1 MTQFDDIIVTPNYG
15 PMSTGNY
22 PGIIPVNN
30 LGILNGIRPNPP
42 KFYPSDGASDF
53 SNSRRQYYRTVPGH
67 NTNVNNLL
75 LYTTCSG
82 PYVGS
87 ILNKYSC
94 GGKPIQAPAP
104 LVYAKKKRI
113 SPQCS
118 SLFTS
123 SKKSAAVGQSSY
135 KQGLPNEA
143 FLGYKNFNRNDVKE
157 ALQYTRAG
165 GCTAPK
171 KKGSIYNTSLTNGQV
186 CSWGSVVRQN
196 Y

>member
-15 PMSTGNY
+15 PLSTGNY
-22 PGIIPVNN
+22 PGIIPISN
-30 LGILNGIRPNPP
+30 LGILNGVHPNPP
-42 KFYPSDGASDF
+42 QFYPSDGASGF
-53 SNSRRQYYRTVPGH
+53 SNSRHQYYRTTGGKNNNP
-67 NTNVNNLL
+67 NNLL
-75 LYTTCSG
+75 LYNTCSG
-82 PYVGS
+82 PYIGS
-87 ILNKYSC
+87 IINKYSC
-94 GGKPIQAPAP
+94 GQNPIESQEA

-123 SKKSAAVGQSSY
+123 SKRSNAVGQSSY
-135 KQGLPNEA
+135 KIGLSNEA
-143 FLGYKNFNRNDVKE
+143 FLGYKNYNKNDVKE

-171 KKGSIYNTSLTNGQV
+171 KKGSIYNTSLKNGQV

>member
-1 MTQFDDIIVTPNYG
+1 MTQFDDIIVTPVYG
-15 PMSTGNY
+15 PLSTGNY

-30 LGILNGIRPNPP
+30 LGILNGVHPNPP
-42 KFYPSDGASDF
+42 QFYPSDGASEF
-53 SNSRRQYYRTVPGH
+53 SNSRRQYSRTTPGPS
-67 NTNVNNLL
+67 NYLL
-75 LYTTCSG
+75 IYDTCSG

-87 ILNKYSC
+87 ILNSYKC
-94 GGKPIQAPAP
+94 RGAPIEAPAP

-143 FLGYKNFNRNDVKE
+143 FLGYKSYNTNDVKQ
-157 ALQYTRAG
+157 ALQYSRAG
-165 GCTAPK
+165 GCTSPK
-171 KKGSIYNTSLTNGQV
+171 KKGSIYNTSLKNGQV